1 MKNILSLS
9 LLICVMLI
17 SCKSQDPSKKL
28 SNKVETSLTDTKWVL
43 TKLNGDLVNLTSAAL
58 EQPFIKLSQNDNAV
72 TGNGGCN
79 GFGGK
84 YTLTD
89 HQTISFSQ
97 LLSTMRHCEDHGI
110 ESVFMGNVNKAK
122 TYVMIG
128 NELTFKDENGYVLA
142 TFEPASEKA
151 N

>member
-9 LLICVMLI
+9 LLICVLLF
-17 SCKSQDPSKKL
+17 SCKSQVTSKKS
-28 SNKVETSLTDTKWVL
+28 SNKVETSLVDTKWVL
-43 TKLNGDLVNLTSAAL
+43 TKLNGDLVNLSSAEL

-72 TGNGGCN
+72 NGNGGCN

-89 HQTISFSQ
+89 KQTISFSQ
-97 LLSTMRHCEDHGI
+97 MRSTMRHCEDNGI
-110 ESVFMGNVNKAK
+110 ESVFMANVNKAK
-122 TYVMIG
+122 TYVIID

-142 TFEPASEKA
+142 SFEPTSEKA
-151 N
+151 Q